1 LRYSKFYNT
10 QDNIEDMAERV
21 TSGVVGLDKE
31 MEGGFIKDSVNL
43 ISGATGTGKTIF
55 GLQYIWHG
63 LQKGENGVYISL
75 EQEPEEIFAD
85 AEQFGWDF
93 KKYID
98 KKMCVIEYLSTW
110 NLEELPLIVLDRI
123 KEIQAKRFVLDTITL
138 VASELEPERLRS
150 EISEFLNKLEHSG
163 ATSLLICEIPEGS
176 KALSTFGVEEYLVD
190 GIIVLNYLEFVAGG
204 SPRSLL
210 IRKMRRT
217 KHGSD
222 IYPFQ
227 ITKIGIELK

>member
-1 LRYSKFYNT
+1 
-10 QDNIEDMAERV
+10 MVERV
-21 TSGVVGLDKE
+21 SSGITGLDKH
-31 MEGGFIKDSVNL
+31 MEGGFVKNSINL

-55 GLQYIWHG
+55 GLQYILDG

-75 EQEPEEIFAD
+75 EQEPEDIFAD
-85 AEQFGWDF
+85 VAIFGWDF

-98 KKMCVIEYLSTW
+98 QKKCVIEYLSAW

-123 KEIQAKRFVLDTITL
+123 SEIKAKRFVLDTITL
-138 VASELEPERLRS
+138 VCSELETERMRS
-150 EISEFLNKLEHSG
+150 ELSEFMNKLKHSG
-163 ATSLLICEIPEGS
+163 ATSLLICEIPETS
-176 KALSTFGVEEYLVD
+176 KALSTFGIEEFLVD
-190 GIIVLNYLEFVAGG
+190 GIVVLNYLEFVAGG

-222 IYPFQ
+222 IYPFE
-227 ITKIGIELK
+227 ITKKGIELK

>member
-1 LRYSKFYNT
+1 MDEKVSSR
-10 QDNIEDMAERV
+10 RV
-21 TSGVVGLDKE
+21 TSGTPGLDKH
-31 MEGGFIKDSVNL
+31 MKGGFVKNSVNL
-43 ISGATGTGKTIF
+43 LSGATGTGKTIF

-63 LQKGENGVYISL
+63 LQKGENGVFISL
-75 EQEPEEIFAD
+75 EQE
-85 AEQFGWDF
+85 AEDVFGDVKIFGWDF

-98 KKMCVIEYLSTW
+98 QEKCIIEYLSTW

-123 KEIQAKRFVLDTITL
+123 KEINAKRFVLDSITL
-138 VASELEPERLRS
+138 VASELEPERMRS
-150 EISEFLNKLEHSG
+150 EISEFINKLKHSG

-176 KALSTFGVEEYLVD
+176 KALSTFGIEEYLVD
-190 GIIVLNYLEFVAGG
+190 GILVLNYLEFAAGG

-210 IRKMRRT
+210 VRKMRRT

-227 ITKIGIELK
+227 ITKKGIELK

>member
-1 LRYSKFYNT
+1 
-10 QDNIEDMAERV
+10 MVERV
-21 TSGVVGLDKE
+21 TSGIIGLDKH
-31 MEGGFIKDSVNL
+31 MEGGFVKNSVNL
-43 ISGATGTGKTIF
+43 VSGSTGTGKSIF

-75 EQEPEEIFAD
+75 EQEPEDISAD
-85 AEQFGWDF
+85 VKMFGWDF
-93 KKYID
+93 SEYID
-98 KKMCVIEYLSTW
+98 QKKCVIEFLSTW
-110 NLEELPLIVLDRI
+110 NLEELPIIVMDRI
-123 KEIQAKRFVLDTITL
+123 KEIQAKRFVLDSITL
-138 VASELEPERLRS
+138 VCSELEPERMRS
-150 EISEFLNKLEHSG
+150 EISEFMNKLKHSG
-163 ATSLLICEIPEGS
+163 ATSLLVCEIPETS

-227 ITKIGIELK
+227 ITKKGIELK